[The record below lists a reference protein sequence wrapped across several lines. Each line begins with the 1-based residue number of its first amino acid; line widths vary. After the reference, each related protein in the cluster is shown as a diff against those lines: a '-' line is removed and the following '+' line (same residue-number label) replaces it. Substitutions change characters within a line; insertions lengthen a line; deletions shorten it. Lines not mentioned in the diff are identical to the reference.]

1 MAASSQILARF
12 GLTREEDVVGRSDYD
27 FFPREIAD
35 HFVKDDQQILA
46 TGEPIVNRV
55 EIWYN
60 EQRVMDWF
68 TTTKLPV
75 KGRDSQIVGVMGI
88 VRSYEGQR
96 RAMAPFSSVAR
107 AIDFI
112 RDNHHR
118 SVTAAE
124 LAKAAGLSERQLHRR
139 FREAFD
145 MTPHEFALKTRL
157 QAASDALAR
166 TDEPIAIIAIDCGFC
181 DQSAFTVQFRKH
193 TGITPKQ
200 FRDRYRR

>member
-1 MAASSQILARF
+1 MAASSQILSRF
-12 GLTREEDVVGRSDYD
+12 GLTREEEVIGRTDHD
-27 FFPREIAD
+27 FFPGEIAD
-35 HFVKDDQQILA
+35 HFVKDDREILA

-60 EQRVMDWF
+60 EQRVLDWF
-68 TTTKLPV
+68 STTKLPV
-75 KGRDSQIVGVMGI
+75 MGHGGRVIGVMGI

-107 AIDFI
+107 AVDFV

-157 QAASDALAR
+157 QAASDLLVR
-166 TDEPIAIIAIDCGFC
+166 TDEPIAVIAMDCGFC

-200 FRDRYRR
+200 FRQRHRR